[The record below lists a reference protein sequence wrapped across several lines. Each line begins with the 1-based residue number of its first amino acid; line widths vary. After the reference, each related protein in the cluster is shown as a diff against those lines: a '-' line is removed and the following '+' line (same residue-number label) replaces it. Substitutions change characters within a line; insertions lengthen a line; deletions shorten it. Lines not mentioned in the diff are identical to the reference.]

1 MVKRASDSW
10 RFRASSAIIMPR
22 QMPCSLTLMG
32 GGAGGCTVCNVGGTR
47 VVSQNVSHYCS
58 LRALRLVLDRAVPGV
73 RDGASARVVFGWI
86 ILSDFNVVSCL

>member
-1 MVKRASDSW
+1 MAVSCFQRDNNAATD
-10 RFRASSAIIMPR
+10 ALLPD
-22 QMPCSLTLMG
+22 TNGG